1 MVALVLIMR
10 PIVHRV
16 EKCDLVSFMTKIM
29 MLLVGLICALAAGVM
44 AQTVPLPG
52 QGLPEG
58 LFQLHEMDMHLHAGV
73 ERPVDMKTWID
84 MAVRDGRKVLFM
96 LDHIELYRR
105 TQADYDAWRAKN
117 KLVALYPLGAA
128 GHRALM
134 TDFDTVARRKDVIV
148 FKGWEV
154 SERELD
160 SGLEDAPLRMADVLG
175 FHISPNNGGEPP
187 NGQTLIKRTKQL
199 LEVQK
204 KYGVPMILLHPF
216 PMRIENIQKT
226 ARLQGREMK
235 SITAAEYR
243 FFQPGEQLELIRLL
257 KGTSIYVEMNW
268 DTEIYWSD
276 PACREALIADI
287 QPLAEGGV
295 QFTVG
300 SDSHHM
306 GHMRTPFRPTAWCE
320 PAGVTALNTN
330 TIVREL
336 LAIRAKRALNGK

>member
-1 MVALVLIMR
+1 MMRLV
-10 PIVHRV
+10 V
-16 EKCDLVSFMTKIM
+16 
-29 MLLVGLICALAAGVM
+29 LICALAAGVM

-52 QGLPEG
+52 QGIPEG

-73 ERPVDMKTWID
+73 ERGVDMKTWID
-84 MAVRDGRKVLFM
+84 LAVQDGRKVLFM

-117 KLVALYPLGAA
+117 KLAALYPLGAA

-134 TDFDTVARRKDVIV
+134 TDFDTVARRTDVIV

-160 SGLEDAPLRMADVLG
+160 TGLEDAPLRMADVLG

-187 NGQTLIKRTKQL
+187 NGRTLIKRAKQM
-199 LEVQK
+199 LEAQK
-204 KYGVPMILLHPF
+204 KYRVPMILFHPF
-216 PMRIENIQKT
+216 PMRLENIQRT
-226 ARLQGREMK
+226 ARLRGRDAK

-243 FFQPGEQLELIRLL
+243 FFQPGEQEELIRLL
-257 KGTSIYVEMNW
+257 RGTSIYIEMNW
-268 DTEIYWSD
+268 DTEIYWKD
-276 PACREALIADI
+276 PACRESLLADI
-287 QPLAEGGV
+287 KPLAEGGV

-306 GHMRTPFRPTAWCE
+306 GHMRKTFRPAAWCE

-330 TIVREL
+330 SIVREL
-336 LAIRAKRALNGK
+336 LAIRARRALDEK